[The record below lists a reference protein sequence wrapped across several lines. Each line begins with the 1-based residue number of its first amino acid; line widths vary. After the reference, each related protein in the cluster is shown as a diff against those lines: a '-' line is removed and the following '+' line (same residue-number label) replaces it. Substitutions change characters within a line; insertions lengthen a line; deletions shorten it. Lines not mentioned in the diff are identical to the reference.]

1 VIANGPL
8 VIAHDQAAIIHSD
21 EGSPMSATK
30 NFLHDYSELH
40 DSAWC
45 ALEEAIV
52 AMNKLNDLMFAEN
65 GEMRSRS
72 PKVDVI
78 LLRDKV
84 KELSDELACFA
95 STEEPRRMPPVLP
108 FEKVHY
114 EM

>member
-1 VIANGPL
+1 
-8 VIAHDQAAIIHSD
+8 
-21 EGSPMSATK
+21 MSATK

-40 DSAWC
+40 DGAWC

-52 AMNKLNDLMFAEN
+52 AMNKLNDLMFTED

-72 PKVDVI
+72 PRVDVI

-84 KELSDELACFA
+84 KELSAELACFA
-95 STEEPRRMPPVLP
+95 STEEPRRTPPVLP
-108 FEKVHY
+108 FEKVYY